1 MRTREEAVRIDVRFT
16 LLLLACMAVAF
27 AGFFA
32 VGHVTRSGASV
43 PRAYGPQKLPAVS
56 VRAGIPYGLAP
67 AAAIAVP
74 VAAARSE
81 PRAARSQPPAAS
93 SPRTYTPSVRASSPA
108 RVVEA
113 APAPQSPVPP
123 VRSVAP
129 APVQSAPPPVS
140 KPRGGGSAVEGGS
153 FDSSG

>member
-1 MRTREEAVRIDVRFT
+1 MRTREEAVRIDVGFT

-32 VGHVTRSGASV
+32 IGHMTRSSASL
-43 PRAYGPQKLPAVS
+43 PGAYGPQKLPAVS

-67 AAAIAVP
+67 APAISVP
-74 VAAARSE
+74 VAAERSE
-81 PRAARSQPPAAS
+81 PPAAP
-93 SPRTYTPSVRASSPA
+93 SPRTSAPSVRESSPA
-108 RVVEA
+108 PAVEA
-113 APAPQSPVPP
+113 APAPQSAAPP

-129 APVQSAPPPVS
+129 APVQSAPAPVS
-140 KPRGGGSAVEGGS
+140 KPRGGGSAGKGGS

>member
-1 MRTREEAVRIDVRFT
+1 MRTREEAVRIDVGLT
-16 LLLLACMAVAF
+16 LLLLACTAVVF

-32 VGHVTRSGASV
+32 IGHLTRSSASV
-43 PRAYGPQKLPAVS
+43 PRAYGPQALPAVS

-67 AAAIAVP
+67 APAISVP
-74 VAAARSE
+74 VAAV
-81 PRAARSQPPAAS
+81 RSQPPAPSA
-93 SPRTYTPSVRASSPA
+93 RTATPSVRESAPA
-108 RVVEA
+108 PAVEA
-113 APAPQSPVPP
+113 APAPQSPAPP

-129 APVQSAPPPVS
+129 APVQPAPAPAPVS

>member
-32 VGHVTRSGASV
+32 VGHMTRSNASV

-67 AAAIAVP
+67 APAIAVP

-81 PRAARSQPPAAS
+81 PPAAS
-93 SPRTYTPSVRASSPA
+93 PPRTPAASVRESSPA

-113 APAPQSPVPP
+113 APAPQSPAPP

-129 APVQSAPPPVS
+129 APVQPAPAPVS

>member
-1 MRTREEAVRIDVRFT
+1 MRTREEAVRVDVRLT
-16 LLLLACMAVAF
+16 LVLLACMAVVF

-32 VGHVTRSGASV
+32 VGHMTRPSASV

-67 AAAIAVP
+67 APAIAVP
-74 VAAARSE
+74 VAAVRSQPPAARSE
-81 PRAARSQPPAAS
+81 PPAAS
-93 SPRTYTPSVRASSPA
+93 SPRTPTASVRESSPA
-108 RVVEA
+108 PVVEA
-113 APAPQSPVPP
+113 APAPRSPAPP
-123 VRSVAP
+123 ARSVAP